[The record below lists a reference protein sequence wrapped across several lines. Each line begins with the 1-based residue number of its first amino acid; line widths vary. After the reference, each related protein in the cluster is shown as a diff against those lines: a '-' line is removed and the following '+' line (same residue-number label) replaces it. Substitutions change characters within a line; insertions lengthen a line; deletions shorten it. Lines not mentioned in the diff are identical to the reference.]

1 MKKLLTIILLL
12 NCIVGFAFDTNG
24 NFGIKQ
30 QGSLEAYQQYV
41 GKTFFFF
48 FFITTKKHGRKVD
61 FLIMNH
67 MQERFSLYLR

>member
-41 GKTFFFF
+41 GKTFFFVKPMA
-48 FFITTKKHGRKVD
+48 T
-61 FLIMNH
+61 
-67 MQERFSLYLR
+67 